1 MGEIDTDPEG
11 VEQQM
16 TTGLFDPSGV
26 AILASFD
33 PWVVTHGY
41 SYSSPSGMGNA
52 AQLLNSTAVLPGR
65 RQSGQGQEVFSL
77 NNLGLKADRRLTLPI
92 VLCKKLVV

>member
-1 MGEIDTDPEG
+1 MGEIDTDPERI
-11 VEQQM
+11 EQYL

-41 SYSSPSGMGNA
+41 SHSSPSGMEHA
-52 AQLLNSTAVLPGR
+52 AQLLNSTAVLCWAETVGVR
-65 RQSGQGQEVFSL
+65 ARSVF
-77 NNLGLKADRRLTLPI
+77 AE
-92 VLCKKLVV
+92 